1 MKEEVSFDELLKKV
15 DSRFTLVVVT
25 AKRARALAEKE
36 AEQNKNNTVN
46 PIEIALEQ
54 LAKNKIT
61 YRFLKSE
68 KDKDK
73 LC

>member
-15 DSRFTLVVVT
+15 DSRFTLVVVI

>member
-15 DSRFTLVVVT
+15 DSRFTLVVIT

-46 PIEIALEQ
+46 PIEVALEE

-61 YRFLKSE
+61 YRFLSSE

>member
-15 DSRFTLVVVT
+15 DSRFTLVVIT

-46 PIEIALEQ
+46 PIEAALEE

-68 KDKDK
+68 
-73 LC
+73 

>member
-15 DSRFTLVVVT
+15 DSRFTLVVIT

-46 PIEIALEQ
+46 PIEAALEE

-61 YRFLKSE
+61 YRFLKSG
-68 KDKDK
+68 
-73 LC
+73 

>member
-1 MKEEVSFDELLKKV
+1 MKEEVSLDELLKKV
-15 DSRFTLVVVT
+15 DSRFTLV
-25 AKRARALAEKE
+25 AIISKRARALAEKE
-36 AEQNKNNTVN
+36 AEQSKNNIAN
-46 PIEIALEQ
+46 PIEEALEE

-61 YRFLKSE
+61 YRFLKSK